1 MIRIVVTRPGLG
13 AILVTV
19 LADVKV
25 EVEEAGAELAVPVP
39 VAGSVKA
46 ETADTDDGGHAH
58 NWTGKAEHPNHGSAE
73 ASHLGSVVT
82 VADAHPAIRFP
93 FCGAGVP
100 PAIRR
105 LRGAN
110 AHYTEPMFFP

>member
-58 NWTGKAEHPNHGSAE
+58 NWTGKAEHPNHGSTRTIPNPCSLHE
-73 ASHLGSVVT
+73 T
-82 VADAHPAIRFP
+82 
-93 FCGAGVP
+93 P
-100 PAIRR
+100 PQAAW
-105 LRGAN
+105 GCS
-110 AHYTEPMFFP
+110 E